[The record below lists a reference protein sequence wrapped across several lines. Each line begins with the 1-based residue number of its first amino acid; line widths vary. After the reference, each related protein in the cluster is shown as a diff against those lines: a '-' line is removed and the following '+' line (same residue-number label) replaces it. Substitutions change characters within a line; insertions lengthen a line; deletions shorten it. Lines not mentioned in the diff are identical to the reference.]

1 MELLFAKR
9 LRELRKEKGV
19 SQVQLGELLGYGD
32 TAISSYE
39 TGRNEPSYTDLIR
52 LKAIMVE
59 CFGSVAAAGR
69 ATLISQKT
77 LSRRMRGESQFR
89 FDEILRLAYALCMTT
104 QEVHEIFFTRYL
116 EDAA

>member
-1 MELLFAKR
+1 MKTTNKATRKSRIITLELL
-9 LRELRKEKGV
+9 LNRKK
-19 SQVQLGELLGYGD
+19 LG
-32 TAISSYE
+32 
-39 TGRNEPSYTDLIR
+39 SYTDLTR